1 MAGDKPP
8 NKRTL
13 RYMFAL
19 IFALTSILPLLSFFY
34 ITDKYGLI
42 TDGHIAL
49 ILGIGV
55 GFAILGYMFFMRIA
69 KNVSTM
75 AREFTKAE
83 QGDLIEFGEQNVTVE
98 FAEMAR
104 IADSF
109 NNTLVSLQAHT
120 KELESLVGKLH
131 TLSEMTELV
140 SRIPN
145 INEILQIVLRRTM
158 ASVNAKI
165 GSIML
170 MDEASQFLTIAAS
183 EGLDESLM
191 SKTKVSLGDDIAGK
205 VAQSGETLLVE
216 DVTQDLRFQKI
227 NDPKYETGSFICMP
241 LRSHARIMGVL
252 NLAKKGNRTIFSESD
267 VNFLTTLLGHIG
279 FALENARL
287 LQEAK
292 ESAIKLNE
300 MVKEQ
305 NVQLEQAR
313 EEAAESLKLFQQ
325 AQKMEAIGTLAG
337 GIAHDY
343 NNLLMG
349 IQGNASLALAD
360 IDSGHPHYDIL
371 KNIQQYVHSASNLT
385 KQLLGLSMKG
395 KYDVKPINIHE
406 LITRSSYMFGRTRKE
421 IKIQREY
428 GNDIWT
434 IEADQGQLEQVF
446 LNLFVNAGQA
456 MLSGGNLTIKT
467 DNVRLDEN
475 YVMPYR
481 LQSGNYVKIS
491 VADTGVGMD
500 ETTQQRIFEP
510 FFTTK
515 EMGRGTGLGL
525 ASVYGIIKNHAGIIN
540 VSSKEGK
547 GTTFNIF
554 LPASEKEV
562 IEEEELSDNVLQGS
576 ETVLFLDDEDI
587 IIDVGQQLLEK
598 LGYEVFIAKS
608 GTEAIDLYKKNR
620 DQIDIVI
627 IDMIMPDM
635 GGSEV
640 YDQLKQINPEIK
652 VLLSSGYSIN
662 GQATEI
668 LERGCQ
674 GFIQK
679 PFELKELSQKLREI
693 LDSNIGL

>member
-1 MAGDKPP
+1 M
-8 NKRTL
+8 
-13 RYMFAL
+13 
-19 IFALTSILPLLSFFY
+19 LSFLY
-34 ITDKYGLI
+34 VSEKYGLVWE
-42 TDGHIAL
+42 GHVAL

-55 GFAILGYMFFMRIA
+55 AFAILGYMFFIRIA
-69 KNVSTM
+69 KNVRMLAS
-75 AREFTKAE
+75 EFTKVE
-83 QGDLIEFGEQNVTVE
+83 QGELIELGEPNISVE
-98 FAEMAR
+98 FTEMAR

-120 KELESLVGKLH
+120 KELENLVGKLH

-145 INEILQIVLRRTM
+145 INEVLQIVLRRTM
-158 ASVNAKI
+158 SSVNAKI

-170 MDEASQFLTIAAS
+170 IDEESQFLTIATS

-191 SKTKVSLGDDIAGK
+191 NKTRVVLGEGIAGQ

-216 DVTQDLRFQKI
+216 DVTQDVRFQKI

-241 LRSHARIMGVL
+241 LRSHNRVMGVL
-252 NLAKKGNRTIFSESD
+252 NLSKKGNKKLFSESD
-267 VNFLTTLLGHIG
+267 VSFLTTLLGHIG

-287 LQEAK
+287 LQKAK
-292 ESAIKLNE
+292 GSAIKLNE

-305 NVQLEQAR
+305 DVQLEQAR
-313 EEAAESLKLFQQ
+313 EEAAQSLKLFQQ

-349 IQGNASLALAD
+349 IQGNASLALVD
-360 IDSGHPHYDIL
+360 IEPSHPHYGKL
-371 KNIQQYVHSASNLT
+371 KHIEHYAHSASILT

-395 KYDVKPINIHE
+395 KYDVKPIDLHE
-406 LITRSSYMFGRTRKE
+406 LITRSSDMFGRTKKE
-421 IKIQREY
+421 INIQREY

-434 IEADQGQLEQVF
+434 VEVDQGQLEQVL
-446 LNLFVNAGQA
+446 LNLYVNAWQA
-456 MLSGGNLTIKT
+456 MLGGGNLTIKT
-467 DNVRLDEN
+467 KNVTLDAN
-475 YVMPYR
+475 DVKPYS
-481 LQSGNYVKIS
+481 LQSGNFVKIS
-491 VADTGVGMD
+491 VTDTGVGMD
-500 ETTQQRIFEP
+500 ETTLQRIFEP

-525 ASVYGIIKNHAGIIN
+525 ASVYGIIKNHFGFIN
-540 VSSKEGK
+540 VNSEKGK

-562 IEEEELSDNVLQGS
+562 TEEKELSKEVLQGS
-576 ETVLFLDDEDI
+576 ETVLFLDDEDL
-587 IIDVGQQLLEK
+587 IIDVGKQFLEK
-598 LGYEVFIAKS
+598 MGYNVLIAKS
-608 GTEAIDLYKKNR
+608 GTEAIDIYKKNS
-620 DQIDIVI
+620 DWIDMVI

-635 GGSEV
+635 GGGEA
-640 YDQLKQINPEIK
+640 YDRLKVINPEIK

-679 PFELKELSQKLREI
+679 PFKLKDLSRKLREI
-693 LDSNIGL
+693 LD

>member
-1 MAGDKPP
+1 V
-8 NKRTL
+8 N
-13 RYMFAL
+13 
-19 IFALTSILPLLSFFY
+19 
-34 ITDKYGLI
+34 
-42 TDGHIAL
+42 
-49 ILGIGV
+49 
-55 GFAILGYMFFMRIA
+55 
-69 KNVSTM
+69 
-75 AREFTKAE
+75 
-83 QGDLIEFGEQNVTVE
+83 
-98 FAEMAR
+98 
-104 IADSF
+104 
-109 NNTLVSLQAHT
+109 LQAHT
-120 KELESLVGKLH
+120 KELENLIGKLH

-145 INEILQIVLRRTM
+145 INEVLQIVLRRTM

-170 MDEASQFLTIAAS
+170 IDEESQVLTIATS

-191 SKTKVSLGDDIAGK
+191 NKTKVALGEGIAGK

-216 DVTQDLRFQKI
+216 DVAQDLRFQKI
-227 NDPKYETGSFICMP
+227 NDPKYDTGSFICMP
-241 LRSHARIMGVL
+241 LRSHTRVMGVL
-252 NLAKKGNRTIFSESD
+252 NLSKKGNKKLFSESD
-267 VNFLTTLLGHIG
+267 VSFLTTLLGHIG

-287 LQEAK
+287 LQKAK
-292 ESAIKLNE
+292 GSAIKLNE
-300 MVKEQ
+300 MVKKQ
-305 NVQLEQAR
+305 DVQLEQAR
-313 EEAAESLKLFQQ
+313 EEAAQSLKLFQQ

-349 IQGNASLALAD
+349 IQGNASLALVD
-360 IDSGHPHYDIL
+360 IDPSHPHYGKL
-371 KNIQQYVHSASNLT
+371 KNIEQYVQSASTLT

-395 KYDVKPINIHE
+395 KYDVKPIDLHK
-406 LITRSSYMFGRTRKE
+406 LITKSSDMFGRTKKE

-434 IEADQGQLEQVF
+434 VEVDKGQLEQVL
-446 LNLFVNAGQA
+446 LNLYVNAWQA
-456 MLSGGNLTIKT
+456 MLGSANLTIKT
-467 DNVRLDEN
+467 KNVTLDEN
-475 YVMPYR
+475 YVKPYS

-491 VADTGVGMD
+491 VTDTGVGMD

-525 ASVYGIIKNHAGIIN
+525 ASVYGIIKNHFGFIN
-540 VSSKEGK
+540 INSEKGK

-562 IEEEELSDNVLQGS
+562 TEETELSKEVLQGS
-576 ETVLFLDDEDI
+576 ETVLLLDDEDL
-587 IIDVGQQLLEK
+587 IIDVGKQFLEK
-598 LGYEVFIAKS
+598 MGYKVLIAKS
-608 GTEAIDLYKKNR
+608 GTEAIDIYKKNSHR
-620 DQIDIVI
+620 IDMVI
-627 IDMIMPDM
+627 IDIIMPDM
-635 GGSEV
+635 GGGEA
-640 YDQLKQINPEIK
+640 YDRLKEINPEIK

-679 PFELKELSQKLREI
+679 PFKLKDLSKKLREI
-693 LDSNIGL
+693 LD